1 MRGLIPIALAMLLI
15 GSTIVGCI
23 EVREPDLDG
32 DILVIG
38 DSLLDY
44 HAPDADVGTVAGEK
58 LGLEVDMLASGG
70 ASLLNGHGIAD
81 TYVDEGHVLVI
92 ANGGGNDLEGC
103 VCGND
108 CWGVIDLLI
117 SENGSVGAIPDL
129 VHRILEDGVYVAWVG
144 YMRPMEDADEYADC
158 GGEVDLLR
166 ERLQRLDDSEPSM
179 IFVDGALIG
188 TGVEEDMYDPDGYH
202 PSPEG
207 CAALG
212 EEVAQRIDDAFGLSV
227 LG

>member
-1 MRGLIPIALAMLLI
+1 MRGLNPITLAMLLI
-15 GSTIVGCI
+15 GSTAVGCI
-23 EVREPDLDG
+23 EVGDPDLDG

-44 HAPDADVGTVAGEK
+44 HAPNADVGTVAGEK

-70 ASLLNGHGIAD
+70 TSLLHGHGVAD

-103 VCGND
+103 VCGDD
-108 CWGVIDLLI
+108 CWGVVDLLI

-129 VHRILEDGVYVAWVG
+129 VRRILEDGVYVAWVG
-144 YMRPMEDADEYADC
+144 YMRPMEDAEEYADC

-179 IFVDGALIG
+179 IFVDGAMIG
-188 TGVEEDMYDPDGYH
+188 TGVEEHLYDPDGYH
-202 PSPEG
+202 PSPGG

-212 EEVAQRIDDAFGLSV
+212 EEVARRVDDTFGLSA

>member
-1 MRGLIPIALAMLLI
+1 MQKNRPALLAMLLI
-15 GSTIVGCI
+15 GSTAVGCI
-23 EVREPDLDG
+23 EVGEPDLDG

-70 ASLLNGHGIAD
+70 ASMLDRNGIVDA
-81 TYVDEGHVLVI
+81 YVNEGHALVI

-103 VCGND
+103 VCGDD
-108 CWGVIDLLI
+108 CWRVIDLLI
-117 SENGSVGAIPDL
+117 SENGSDGAIPDL
-129 VHRILEDGVYVAWVG
+129 VHRIVEDGAYVAWVG
-144 YMRPMEDADEYADC
+144 YMRPMEDAEEYADC

-179 IFVDGALIG
+179 VFVDGALIG
-188 TGVEEDMYDPDGYH
+188 TGVEEHLYDPDGYH

-207 CAALG
+207 CATLG
-212 EEVAQRIDDAFGLSV
+212 EEVAQRIDDAFGLNV

>member
-1 MRGLIPIALAMLLI
+1 MRGLVPIALAMLLI
-15 GSTIVGCI
+15 GSTVVGCI

-103 VCGND
+103 VCGDD

-212 EEVAQRIDDAFGLSV
+212 EEAAQRIDDAFGLSV

>member
-1 MRGLIPIALAMLLI
+1 MLLI
-15 GSTIVGCI
+15 GSTAVGCI
-23 EVREPDLDG
+23 EVGEPDLDG

-44 HAPDADVGTVAGEK
+44 HAPNADVGTVAGEK

-70 ASLLNGHGIAD
+70 ASMLDRNGIVDA
-81 TYVDEGHVLVI
+81 YVNEGHALVI

-103 VCGND
+103 VCGDD
-108 CWGVIDLLI
+108 CWRVIDLLI
-117 SENGSVGAIPDL
+117 SENGSDGAIPDL
-129 VHRILEDGVYVAWVG
+129 VHRIVEDGAYVAWVG
-144 YMRPMEDADEYADC
+144 YMRPMEDAEEYADC

-179 IFVDGALIG
+179 VFVDGALIG
-188 TGVEEDMYDPDGYH
+188 TGVEEHLYDPDGYH

-207 CAALG
+207 CATLG
-212 EEVAQRIDDAFGLSV
+212 EEVAQRIDDAFGLNV

>member
-1 MRGLIPIALAMLLI
+1 MRGLNPITLAMLLI
-15 GSTIVGCI
+15 GSTAVGCI
-23 EVREPDLDG
+23 EVGEPDLDG

-70 ASLLNGHGIAD
+70 ASMLDRNGIVDA
-81 TYVDEGHVLVI
+81 YVNEGHALVI

-103 VCGND
+103 VCGDD
-108 CWGVIDLLI
+108 CWRVIDLLI
-117 SENGSVGAIPDL
+117 SENGSDGAIPDL
-129 VHRILEDGVYVAWVG
+129 VHRIVEDGAYVAWVG
-144 YMRPMEDADEYADC
+144 YMRPMEDAEEYADC

-179 IFVDGALIG
+179 VFVDGALIG
-188 TGVEEDMYDPDGYH
+188 TGVEEHLYDPDGYH

-207 CAALG
+207 CATLG
-212 EEVAQRIDDAFGLSV
+212 EEVAQRIDDAFGLNV

>member
-1 MRGLIPIALAMLLI
+1 MQKNRPALLAMLLI
-15 GSTIVGCI
+15 GSTAVGCI
-23 EVREPDLDG
+23 EVGEPDLDG

-70 ASLLNGHGIAD
+70 ASMLDRNGIVDA
-81 TYVDEGHVLVI
+81 YVNEGHALVI

-103 VCGND
+103 VCGDD
-108 CWGVIDLLI
+108 CWRVIDLLI
-117 SENGSVGAIPDL
+117 SENGSDGAIPDL
-129 VHRILEDGVYVAWVG
+129 VHRIVEDGAYVAWVG
-144 YMRPMEDADEYADC
+144 YMRPMEDAEEYADC

-179 IFVDGALIG
+179 VFVDGALIG
-188 TGVEEDMYDPDGYH
+188 TGVEEHLYDPDGYH

-207 CAALG
+207 CATLG
-212 EEVAQRIDDAFGLSV
+212 EEVAQHIDDAFGLNV

>member
-1 MRGLIPIALAMLLI
+1 MRGLDPIALAMLLI
-15 GSTIVGCI
+15 GSTVVGCI

>member
-1 MRGLIPIALAMLLI
+1 
-15 GSTIVGCI
+15 
-23 EVREPDLDG
+23 
-32 DILVIG
+32 
-38 DSLLDY
+38 
-44 HAPDADVGTVAGEK
+44 
-58 LGLEVDMLASGG
+58 MLASGG
-70 ASLLNGHGIAD
+70 ASMLDRHGIVDA
-81 TYVDEGHVLVI
+81 YVNEGHALVI

-103 VCGND
+103 VCGDD

-117 SENGSVGAIPDL
+117 SENGSDGAIPDL
-129 VHRILEDGVYVAWVG
+129 VHRIVEDGAYVAWVG
-144 YMRPMEDADEYADC
+144 YMRPMEDAEEYADC

-179 IFVDGALIG
+179 VFVDGALIG
-188 TGVEEDMYDPDGYH
+188 TGVEEHLYDPDGYH

-212 EEVAQRIDDAFGLSV
+212 EEVAQRIDDAFGLNV

>member
-1 MRGLIPIALAMLLI
+1 MRGLNPITLAMLLI
-15 GSTIVGCI
+15 GSTAVGCI
-23 EVREPDLDG
+23 EVGEPDLDG

-44 HAPDADVGTVAGEK
+44 HAPNADVGTVAGEK

-70 ASLLNGHGIAD
+70 ASMLDRNGIVDA
-81 TYVDEGHVLVI
+81 YVNEGHALVI

-103 VCGND
+103 VCGDD
-108 CWGVIDLLI
+108 CWRVIDLLI
-117 SENGSVGAIPDL
+117 SENGSDGAIPDL
-129 VHRILEDGVYVAWVG
+129 VHRIVEDGAYVAWVG
-144 YMRPMEDADEYADC
+144 YMRPMEDAEEYADC

-179 IFVDGALIG
+179 IFVDGAMIG
-188 TGVEEDMYDPDGYH
+188 TGVEEHLYDPDGYH

-212 EEVAQRIDDAFGLSV
+212 EEVAQRVDDTFGLSG

>member
-1 MRGLIPIALAMLLI
+1 MQKNRPALLAMLLI
-15 GSTIVGCI
+15 GSTAVGCI
-23 EVREPDLDG
+23 EVGEPDLDG

-70 ASLLNGHGIAD
+70 ASMLDRNGIVDA
-81 TYVDEGHVLVI
+81 YVNEGHALVI

-103 VCGND
+103 VCGDD
-108 CWGVIDLLI
+108 CWRVIDLLI
-117 SENGSVGAIPDL
+117 SENGSDGAIPDL
-129 VHRILEDGVYVAWVG
+129 VHRIVEDGAYVAWVG
-144 YMRPMEDADEYADC
+144 YMRPMEDAEEYADC

-179 IFVDGALIG
+179 VFVDGALIG
-188 TGVEEDMYDPDGYH
+188 TGVEEHLYDPDGYH

-212 EEVAQRIDDAFGLSV
+212 EEVAQRIDDAFGLNV

>member
-1 MRGLIPIALAMLLI
+1 MQKNRPALLAMLLI
-15 GSTIVGCI
+15 GSTAVGCI
-23 EVREPDLDG
+23 EVGEPDLDG

-70 ASLLNGHGIAD
+70 ASMLDRNGIVDA
-81 TYVDEGHVLVI
+81 YVNEGHALVI

-103 VCGND
+103 VCGDD
-108 CWGVIDLLI
+108 CWRVIDLLI
-117 SENGSVGAIPDL
+117 SENGSDGAIPDL
-129 VHRILEDGVYVAWVG
+129 VHRIVEDGAYVAWVG
-144 YMRPMEDADEYADC
+144 YMRPMEDAEEYADC

-179 IFVDGALIG
+179 VFVDGALIG
-188 TGVEEDMYDPDGYH
+188 TGVEEHLYDPDGYH

-212 EEVAQRIDDAFGLSV
+212 EEVAQRIDDAFGLNV
-227 LG
+227 LD

>member
-1 MRGLIPIALAMLLI
+1 MLLI
-15 GSTIVGCI
+15 GSTAVGCI
-23 EVREPDLDG
+23 EVGEPDLDG

-70 ASLLNGHGIAD
+70 ASMLDRNGIVDA
-81 TYVDEGHVLVI
+81 YVNEGHALVI

-103 VCGND
+103 VCGDD
-108 CWGVIDLLI
+108 CWRVIDLLI
-117 SENGSVGAIPDL
+117 SENGSDGAIPDL
-129 VHRILEDGVYVAWVG
+129 VHRIVEDGAYVAWVG
-144 YMRPMEDADEYADC
+144 YMRPMEDAEEYADC

-179 IFVDGALIG
+179 VFVDGALIG
-188 TGVEEDMYDPDGYH
+188 TGVEEHLYDPDGYH

>member
-1 MRGLIPIALAMLLI
+1 MRGLDPIALAMLLI
-15 GSTIVGCI
+15 GSTVVGCI

-92 ANGGGNDLEGC
+92 ANGGGNDLERC
-103 VCGND
+103 VCGDD

-212 EEVAQRIDDAFGLSV
+212 EEVAQRIDDAFELSA

>member
-1 MRGLIPIALAMLLI
+1 MRGLNPITLAMLLI
-15 GSTIVGCI
+15 GSTAVGCI
-23 EVREPDLDG
+23 EVGEPDLDG

-44 HAPDADVGTVAGEK
+44 HAPNADVGTVAGEK

-70 ASLLNGHGIAD
+70 ASMLDRNGIVDA
-81 TYVDEGHVLVI
+81 YVNEGHALVI

-103 VCGND
+103 VCGDD
-108 CWGVIDLLI
+108 CWRVIDLLI
-117 SENGSVGAIPDL
+117 SENGSDGAIPDL
-129 VHRILEDGVYVAWVG
+129 VHRIVEDGAYVAWVG
-144 YMRPMEDADEYADC
+144 YMRPMEDAEEYADC

-179 IFVDGALIG
+179 VFVDGALIG
-188 TGVEEDMYDPDGYH
+188 TGVEEHLYDPDGYH

-207 CAALG
+207 CATLG
-212 EEVAQRIDDAFGLSV
+212 EEVAQRIDDAFGLNV

>member
-1 MRGLIPIALAMLLI
+1 MLD
-15 GSTIVGCI
+15 
-23 EVREPDLDG
+23 R
-32 DILVIG
+32 
-38 DSLLDY
+38 
-44 HAPDADVGTVAGEK
+44 
-58 LGLEVDMLASGG
+58 
-70 ASLLNGHGIAD
+70 HGIAD
-81 TYVDEGHVLVI
+81 TYVGEGHVLVI

-103 VCGND
+103 VCGDD

-117 SENGSVGAIPDL
+117 SENGSDGAIPDL
-129 VHRILEDGVYVAWVG
+129 VRRILDDGAYVAWVG

-179 IFVDGALIG
+179 VFVDGALIG
-188 TGVEEDMYDPDGYH
+188 TGVEEHLYDPDGYH

-212 EEVAQRIDDAFGLSV
+212 EEVAQRVDGAFGLSA

>member
-1 MRGLIPIALAMLLI
+1 MQKNRPALLAMLLI
-15 GSTIVGCI
+15 GSTAVGCI
-23 EVREPDLDG
+23 EVGEPDLDG

-44 HAPDADVGTVAGEK
+44 HAPNADVGTVAGEK

-70 ASLLNGHGIAD
+70 ASMLDRNGIVDA
-81 TYVDEGHVLVI
+81 YVNEGHALVI

-103 VCGND
+103 VCGDD
-108 CWGVIDLLI
+108 CWRVIDLLI
-117 SENGSVGAIPDL
+117 SENGSDGAIPDL
-129 VHRILEDGVYVAWVG
+129 VHRIVEDGAYVAWVG
-144 YMRPMEDADEYADC
+144 YMRPMEDAEEYADC

-179 IFVDGALIG
+179 VFVDGALIG
-188 TGVEEDMYDPDGYH
+188 TGVEEHLYDPDGYH

-207 CAALG
+207 CATLG
-212 EEVAQRIDDAFGLSV
+212 EEVAQRIDDAFGLNV

>member
-1 MRGLIPIALAMLLI
+1 MLLI
-15 GSTIVGCI
+15 GSTAVGCI
-23 EVREPDLDG
+23 EVGEPDLDG

-70 ASLLNGHGIAD
+70 ASMLDRNGIVDA
-81 TYVDEGHVLVI
+81 YVNEGHALVI

-103 VCGND
+103 VCGDD
-108 CWGVIDLLI
+108 CWRVIDLLI
-117 SENGSVGAIPDL
+117 SENGSDGAIPDL
-129 VHRILEDGVYVAWVG
+129 VHRIVEDGAYVAWVG
-144 YMRPMEDADEYADC
+144 YMRPMEDAEEYADC

>member
-1 MRGLIPIALAMLLI
+1 MRGLNPITLSMLLF
-15 GSTIVGCI
+15 GSMAVGCI
-23 EVREPDLDG
+23 EVGEPDLDG

-44 HAPDADVGTVAGEK
+44 HAPDADVGTVAGER

-70 ASLLNGHGIAD
+70 APMLDRHGIAD

-92 ANGGGNDLEGC
+92 SNGGGNDLEGC
-103 VCGND
+103 VCGDD

-117 SENGSVGAIPDL
+117 SENGSDGAIPDL
-129 VHRILEDGVYVAWVG
+129 VRRILDDGAYVAWVG

-166 ERLQRLDDSEPSM
+166 ERLQRLDESEDGM

-188 TGVEEDMYDPDGYH
+188 TGVEEDLYDPDGYH
-202 PSPEG
+202 PSLEG

-212 EEVAQRIDDAFGLSV
+212 EEVAQRVEGAFGLSA

>member
-1 MRGLIPIALAMLLI
+1 MLLI
-15 GSTIVGCI
+15 GSTAVGCI
-23 EVREPDLDG
+23 EVGEPDLDG

-70 ASLLNGHGIAD
+70 ASMLDRNGIVDA
-81 TYVDEGHVLVI
+81 YVNEGHALVI

-103 VCGND
+103 VCGDD
-108 CWGVIDLLI
+108 CWRVIDLLI
-117 SENGSVGAIPDL
+117 SENGSDGAIPDL
-129 VHRILEDGVYVAWVG
+129 VHRIVEDGAYVAWVG
-144 YMRPMEDADEYADC
+144 YMRPMEDAEEYADC

-179 IFVDGALIG
+179 VFVDGALIG
-188 TGVEEDMYDPDGYH
+188 TGVEEHLYDPDGYH

-212 EEVAQRIDDAFGLSV
+212 EEVAQRIDDAFGLNV

>member
-1 MRGLIPIALAMLLI
+1 MQKNRPALLAMLLI
-15 GSTIVGCI
+15 GSTAVGCI
-23 EVREPDLDG
+23 EVGEPDLDG

-44 HAPDADVGTVAGEK
+44 HAPDVDVGTVAGEK

-70 ASLLNGHGIAD
+70 ASMLDRNGIVDA
-81 TYVDEGHVLVI
+81 YVNEGHALVI

-103 VCGND
+103 VCGDD
-108 CWGVIDLLI
+108 CWRVIDLLI
-117 SENGSVGAIPDL
+117 SENGSDGAIPDL
-129 VHRILEDGVYVAWVG
+129 VHRIVEDGAYVAWVG
-144 YMRPMEDADEYADC
+144 YMRPMEDAEEYADC

-179 IFVDGALIG
+179 VFVDGALIG
-188 TGVEEDMYDPDGYH
+188 TGVEEHLYDPDGYH

-207 CAALG
+207 CATLG
-212 EEVAQRIDDAFGLSV
+212 EEVAQRIDDAFGLNV

>member
-1 MRGLIPIALAMLLI
+1 MLLI
-15 GSTIVGCI
+15 GSTAVGCI
-23 EVREPDLDG
+23 EVGEPDLDG

-70 ASLLNGHGIAD
+70 ASMLDRNGIVDA
-81 TYVDEGHVLVI
+81 YVNEGHALVI

-103 VCGND
+103 VCGDD
-108 CWGVIDLLI
+108 CWRVIDLLI
-117 SENGSVGAIPDL
+117 SENGSDGAIPDL
-129 VHRILEDGVYVAWVG
+129 VHRIVEDGAYVAWVG
-144 YMRPMEDADEYADC
+144 YMRPMEDAEEYADC

-166 ERLQRLDDSEPSM
+166 ERLQRLDESEDGM
-179 IFVDGALIG
+179 VFVDGALIG
-188 TGVEEDMYDPDGYH
+188 TGVEEDLYDPDGYH

-212 EEVAQRIDDAFGLSV
+212 EEVAKRIDDAFGLSV

>member
-1 MRGLIPIALAMLLI
+1 MQKNRPALLAVLLI
-15 GSTIVGCI
+15 GSTAVGCI
-23 EVREPDLDG
+23 EVGEPDLDG

-70 ASLLNGHGIAD
+70 ASMLDRNGIVDA
-81 TYVDEGHVLVI
+81 YVNEGHALVI

-103 VCGND
+103 VCGDD
-108 CWGVIDLLI
+108 CWRVIDLLI
-117 SENGSVGAIPDL
+117 SENGSDGAIPDL
-129 VHRILEDGVYVAWVG
+129 VHRIVEDGAYVAWVG
-144 YMRPMEDADEYADC
+144 YMRPMEDAEEYADC

-179 IFVDGALIG
+179 VFVDGALIG
-188 TGVEEDMYDPDGYH
+188 TGVEEHLYDPDGYH

-212 EEVAQRIDDAFGLSV
+212 EEVAQRIDDAFGLNV

>member
-1 MRGLIPIALAMLLI
+1 MRGLVPIALAMLLI

>member
-1 MRGLIPIALAMLLI
+1 MRGLVPIALAMLLI

-103 VCGND
+103 VCGKD

>member
-1 MRGLIPIALAMLLI
+1 MQKNRPALLAMLLI
-15 GSTIVGCI
+15 GSTAVGCI
-23 EVREPDLDG
+23 EVGEPDLDG

-70 ASLLNGHGIAD
+70 ASMLDRNGIVDA
-81 TYVDEGHVLVI
+81 YVNEGHALVI

-103 VCGND
+103 VCGDD
-108 CWGVIDLLI
+108 CWRVIDLLI
-117 SENGSVGAIPDL
+117 SENGSDGAIPDL
-129 VHRILEDGVYVAWVG
+129 VHRIVEDGAYVAWVG
-144 YMRPMEDADEYADC
+144 YMRPMEDAEEYADC

-179 IFVDGALIG
+179 VFVDGALIG
-188 TGVEEDMYDPDGYH
+188 TGVEEHLYDPDGYH

-212 EEVAQRIDDAFGLSV
+212 EEVAKRIDDAFGLSV

>member
-1 MRGLIPIALAMLLI
+1 MGLNPITLAMLLI
-15 GSTIVGCI
+15 GSTAVGCI
-23 EVREPDLDG
+23 EVGEPDLDG

-70 ASLLNGHGIAD
+70 ASMLDRNGIVDA
-81 TYVDEGHVLVI
+81 YVNEGHALVI

-103 VCGND
+103 VCGDD
-108 CWGVIDLLI
+108 CWRVIDLLI
-117 SENGSVGAIPDL
+117 SENGSDGAIPDL
-129 VHRILEDGVYVAWVG
+129 VHRIVEDGAYVAWVG
-144 YMRPMEDADEYADC
+144 YMRPMEDAEEYADC

-179 IFVDGALIG
+179 VFVDGALIG
-188 TGVEEDMYDPDGYH
+188 TGVEEHLYDPDGYH

-207 CAALG
+207 CAELG
-212 EEVAQRIDDAFGLSV
+212 EEVAQRIDDAFGLNV

>member
-1 MRGLIPIALAMLLI
+1 MLLI
-15 GSTIVGCI
+15 GSTAVGCI
-23 EVREPDLDG
+23 EVGEPDLDG

-70 ASLLNGHGIAD
+70 ASMLDRNGIVDA
-81 TYVDEGHVLVI
+81 YVNEGHALVI

-103 VCGND
+103 VCGDD
-108 CWGVIDLLI
+108 CWRVIDLLI
-117 SENGSVGAIPDL
+117 SENGSDGAIPDL
-129 VHRILEDGVYVAWVG
+129 VHRIVEDGAYVAWVG
-144 YMRPMEDADEYADC
+144 YMRPMEDAEEYADC

-179 IFVDGALIG
+179 VFVDGALIG
-188 TGVEEDMYDPDGYH
+188 TGVEEHLYDPDGYH

-212 EEVAQRIDDAFGLSV
+212 EEVAQRVDGAFGLSA

>member
-1 MRGLIPIALAMLLI
+1 MRGLVPIALAMLLI

-103 VCGND
+103 VCGDD

-117 SENGSVGAIPDL
+117 SENGSDGAIPDL
-129 VHRILEDGVYVAWVG
+129 VRRILDDGAYVAWVG

-179 IFVDGALIG
+179 VFVDGALIG
-188 TGVEEDMYDPDGYH
+188 TGVEEHLYDPDGYH

-212 EEVAQRIDDAFGLSV
+212 EEVAQRVDDTFGLSA

>member
-1 MRGLIPIALAMLLI
+1 MRGLKPVALAVLLI
-15 GSTIVGCI
+15 GSTVAGCI
-23 EVREPDLDG
+23 EVGEPDLDG
-32 DILVIG
+32 EVLVIG

-44 HAPDADVGTVAGEK
+44 HAPDADVGTVAGER

-70 ASLLNGHGIAD
+70 ASMLDRHGIAD
-81 TYVDEGHVLVI
+81 AYVNEGHALVI
-92 ANGGGNDLEGC
+92 ANGGGADLEGC
-103 VCGND
+103 VCGDD

-117 SENGSVGAIPDL
+117 SENGSDGAIPDL
-129 VHRILEDGVYVAWVG
+129 VRRILDDGAYVAWVG

-166 ERLQRLDDSEPSM
+166 ERLQRLDESEDGM
-179 IFVDGALIG
+179 VFVDGALIG
-188 TGVEEDMYDPDGYH
+188 TGVEEDLYDPDGYH

-212 EEVAQRIDDAFGLSV
+212 EEVAQRVDGAFGLSA

>member
-1 MRGLIPIALAMLLI
+1 MLKNRPVLLAMLLI
-15 GSTIVGCI
+15 GSTAVGCI
-23 EVREPDLDG
+23 EVGEPDLDG

-70 ASLLNGHGIAD
+70 ASMLDRNGIVDA
-81 TYVDEGHVLVI
+81 YVNEGHALVI

-103 VCGND
+103 VCGDD
-108 CWGVIDLLI
+108 CWRVIDLLI
-117 SENGSVGAIPDL
+117 SENGSDGAIPDL
-129 VHRILEDGVYVAWVG
+129 VHRIVEDGAYVAWVG
-144 YMRPMEDADEYADC
+144 YMRPMEDAEEYADC

-179 IFVDGALIG
+179 VFVDGALIG
-188 TGVEEDMYDPDGYH
+188 TGVEEHLYDPDGYH

-212 EEVAQRIDDAFGLSV
+212 EEVAQRIDDAFGLNV

>member
-1 MRGLIPIALAMLLI
+1 MRGLNPITLAMLLI
-15 GSTIVGCI
+15 GSTAVGCI
-23 EVREPDLDG
+23 EVGEPDLDG

-44 HAPDADVGTVAGEK
+44 HAPNADVGTVAGEK

-70 ASLLNGHGIAD
+70 ASMLDRNGIVDA
-81 TYVDEGHVLVI
+81 YVNEGHALVI

-103 VCGND
+103 VCGDD
-108 CWGVIDLLI
+108 CWGVVDLLI

-129 VHRILEDGVYVAWVG
+129 VRRILEDGVYVAWVG
-144 YMRPMEDADEYADC
+144 YMRPMEDAEEYADC

-179 IFVDGALIG
+179 IFVDGAMIG
-188 TGVEEDMYDPDGYH
+188 TGVEEHLYDPDGYH

-212 EEVAQRIDDAFGLSV
+212 EEVAQRVDDTFGLSG